1 MKMRELD
8 FLFVHLRIFG
18 QIYGQKPV
26 YINQEVLKTI
36 NILRQKRIFHAF
48 IFKCVANDVLM
59 IYSCI
64 VCTENQHNHLNYWW
78 EILKSFLYV
87 CIFFFTSLSF
97 DVAQVLLLEAKIF
110 TNVKFSIWIK
120 LPFVWNDK
128 NVPGCKF
135 LFKLCKFNGIRWIE
149 NKEFKLTLLNLRI
162 IYWIL

>member
-1 MKMRELD
+1 MKMRVLD

-18 QIYGQKPV
+18 QIYGQKQV
-26 YINQEVLKTI
+26 HINQEVLKTI
-36 NILRQKRIFHAF
+36 NILWQKIFHAF

-97 DVAQVLLLEAKIF
+97 DVAQVLLLEVKIF
-110 TNVKFSIWIK
+110 TNVKFSLWIK
-120 LPFVWNDK
+120 LPFVKMTKTCLVANF
-128 NVPGCKF
+128 F
-135 LFKLCKFNGIRWIE
+135 LCFANF
-149 NKEFKLTLLNLRI
+149 TV
-162 IYWIL
+162 

>member
-36 NILRQKRIFHAF
+36 NILRQKIFHAF

-87 CIFFFTSLSF
+87 WIFFFTSLSF

-162 IYWIL
+162 MYWIL